1 MRWNRVNRMKSK
13 TAWPMDLRS
22 LILGLVLL
30 SVLATLANSLTMA
43 YRVQRDALI
52 EHALA
57 SNSAYAAKVA
67 SSISEFLR
75 STQSHLRYSADEL
88 SRHWGDSA
96 RLRDEAMRLQA
107 QDIDFNSIS
116 IVDASGKVLQAYPD
130 ALQIIGTTLRS
141 EGIQQALQTHRPQV
155 SPAYVSVAGNLVVFI
170 SQPIFD
176 SSGSFLGIIGGSVY
190 LRKQSA
196 LHTVISSHFHHEG
209 TFAFVADGNR
219 RLLFHPETGRIGE
232 KLDWSKTVDAAL
244 RGESGA
250 MEVPN
255 YLGIP
260 MLAGYAHVASAN
272 WAVVAQQ
279 PREIALAPLSRLMRD
294 MILEMLPAALIG
306 LILVWFGAALIAR
319 PLHQLASIAEQLSAP
334 QTAEQLKAVNAWYPD
349 AAAIRQAMLTGV
361 QLLQQKLGRLH
372 HEAQSDALTGLA
384 NRRAMGRLLQLLEQT
399 GQEYSVLALD
409 IDHFKRVNDTH
420 GHDAGDVAL
429 QQVAAVLQEHTRAG
443 DLACRAGGEEF
454 SLIFPDTPLA
464 TAQAIAERIR
474 EAIAAREIPQVGRI
488 TVSIGVASRDSED
501 ESADA
506 TLKRA
511 DRHLYQAKK
520 DGRNRI
526 EPGVGA

>member
-1 MRWNRVNRMKSK
+1 MKQQ
-13 TAWPMDLRS
+13 TAWPLDIRW

-57 SNSAYAAKVA
+57 SNSAYASKVA
-67 SSISEFLR
+67 SSLSEFLR
-75 STQSHLRYSADEL
+75 STQSHLRFSASEL
-88 SRHWGDSA
+88 GKHWGDASS
-96 RLRDEAMRLQA
+96 LREEAVRMQT
-107 QDIDFNSIS
+107 QDIDFNSIA
-116 IVDASGKVLQAYPD
+116 IVDSNGKVLQAYPD

-141 EGIQQALQTHRPQV
+141 ESIQQALQTRRPQI

-176 SSGSFLGIIGGSVY
+176 ASGHFLGTVGGSVY

-219 RLLFHPETGRIGE
+219 RLLFHPEQNRIGE

-260 MLAGYAHVASAN
+260 MLAGYAHVESAN

-279 PREIALAPLSRLMRD
+279 PRKIALAPLGRLMRD
-294 MILEMLPAALIG
+294 MILEMVPAGLVG
-306 LILVWFGAALIAR
+306 LILVWYGTALIAR
-319 PLHQLASIAEQLSAP
+319 PLHELASIAEQLSAP
-334 QTAEQLKAVNAWYPD
+334 QTTERLKAVNAWYPD
-349 AAAIRQAMLTGV
+349 ASAIRQAMLAGV
-361 QLLQQKLGRLH
+361 QLLQQKLGRLR
-372 HEAQSDALTGLA
+372 HEAQSDSLTGLA
-384 NRRAMGRLLQLLEQT
+384 NRRAMDALLQLLEQT

-409 IDHFKRVNDTH
+409 IDHFKRVNDTY
-420 GHDAGDVAL
+420 GHDVGDVAL
-429 QQVAAVLQEHTRAG
+429 QQVAAVLQEYTRAG
-443 DLACRAGGEEF
+443 DMACRAGGEEF
-454 SLIFPDTPLA
+454 TLILPDTSLA
-464 TAQAIAERIR
+464 TALAIAERIR
-474 EAIAAREIPQVGRI
+474 VALAAREIPQIGLI
-488 TVSIGVASRDSED
+488 TVSIGVASRDSEG
-501 ESADA
+501 ELAEA

-511 DRHLYQAKK
+511 DRCLYQAKK
-520 DGRNRI
+520 GGRNRV
-526 EPGVGA
+526 ESFGGG